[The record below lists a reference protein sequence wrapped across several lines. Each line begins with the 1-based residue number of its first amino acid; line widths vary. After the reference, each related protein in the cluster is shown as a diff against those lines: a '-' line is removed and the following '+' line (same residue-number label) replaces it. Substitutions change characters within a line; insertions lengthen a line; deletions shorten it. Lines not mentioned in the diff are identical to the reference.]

1 MALEKDFLRF
11 MLSDG
16 ASAVFLQDTP
26 ENQKALKIE
35 WIEMISYA
43 NELPTCMFA
52 GAEKRE
58 DGELKG
64 WKEFDNKDYTNRS
77 LFTLKQDIKLL
88 GKELLPHWVDH
99 IENSL
104 SKHGISLEEIN
115 HVLPHASSMIIYK
128 NLIAE
133 IQSRNIIFDEKRW
146 YTNLPQVGN
155 IGSAAIFAI
164 LDEFW
169 KTHELKSGEKIL
181 LLVPES
187 GRFSYGTVLLS
198 VV

>member
-1 MALEKDFLRF
+1 M
-11 MLSDG
+11 
-16 ASAVFLQDTP
+16 
-26 ENQKALKIE
+26 
-35 WIEMISYA
+35 
-43 NELPTCMFA
+43 
-52 GAEKRE
+52 
-58 DGELKG
+58 
-64 WKEFDNKDYTNRS
+64 
-77 LFTLKQDIKLL
+77 
-88 GKELLPHWVDH
+88 
-99 IENSL
+99 
-104 SKHGISLEEIN
+104 EEIN

-146 YTNLPQVGN
+146 YTNLPRVGN